1 MFKEKIFIMIYK
13 QKMIYLLV
21 LKTVD
26 FMPHFSQ
33 DSIEIDLTGYA
44 SGVYYA
50 ILVCNGVV
58 VDNKTLIIE

>member
-21 LKTVD
+21 YKVVD
-26 FMPHFSQ
+26 YMPHFSQ
-33 DSIEIDLTGYA
+33 DNIEIDLTGYA

-50 ILVCNGVV
+50 ILVCNGVA
-58 VDNKTLIIE
+58 VDTKTLVIE

>member
-1 MFKEKIFIMIYK
+1 MIYK

-21 LKTVD
+21 YKAVD
-26 FMPHFSQ
+26 YMPHFSQ
-33 DSIEIDLTGYA
+33 DNIEIDLTGYA